1 MTMISRVFGLLR
13 DIVIALLFGAGAG
26 TDAFFIAFKIPNYL
40 RRLFAEGG
48 FSQAFVP
55 ILSEYKNQRDQQEVK
70 RLVDHV
76 GASHIAHIIN
86 EILSNT
92 GVKAG
97 MAKRPYVFNIPPANA
112 VSDIN
117 KR

>member
-76 GASHIAHIIN
+76 CGTLGAILFGISLLGVIAAP
-86 EILSNT
+86 ILIMIF
-92 GVKAG
+92 A
-97 MAKRPYVFNIPPANA
+97 ANCRWQEYRHL
-112 VSDIN
+112 VDQ
-117 KR
+117 